1 MGCGSS
7 TAAPVAGT
15 RTSSVSSEE
24 PVAWK
29 APAGAPYHRLTK
41 IPIKPGTMTDI
52 VKATQTE
59 GFKATMAGFKGFKG
73 VEALYVDESTMLTH
87 SRWESEEACN
97 SGAQALGT
105 VLKEHLSAYI
115 AGPPSPPS
123 VGPLAMTL
131 ACGEGVVKA
140 YRMVIMS
147 LKPDKMT
154 EIIAAAN
161 SKHAAFKAIPG
172 LVSVSSFAAGP
183 QAAVVFSGYTSKAEL
198 EAATPTIMPIMKEM
212 GAFFAAPPDSML
224 TEVKFSTYDP
234 AAAADVIAMANRPS
248 TGSTI
253 NIAYVVPKD
262 KADEVE
268 AVFGKHS
275 AWMTTFYA
283 GSTEH
288 LISCYFTKAPEF
300 KVPTDPSQ
308 GETDNMIFTINEEFT
323 APESVGR
330 HIQTASGNDYFPQF
344 GEILGT
350 YGKVVQPMGSVYFKL
365 DSSRASGPRP
375 ATGSTINITYVVPK
389 DKADE
394 VEAVFGKHSAW
405 MTTFYAGSTEHLISC
420 YFTKAPEFKVPTDPS
435 QGETDNMIFT
445 INEEFTAP
453 ESVGRHIQTASGND
467 YFPQFGEI
475 LGTYGKVVQ
484 PMGSVYFKIR

>member
-1 MGCGSS
+1 MSL
-7 TAAPVAGT
+7 
-15 RTSSVSSEE
+15 VS
-24 PVAWK
+24 
-29 APAGAPYHRLTK
+29 
-41 IPIKPGTMTDI
+41 
-52 VKATQTE
+52 
-59 GFKATMAGFKGFKG
+59 
-73 VEALYVDESTMLTH
+73 EAEFSFNETPCSLRERECLP
-87 SRWESEEACN
+87 
-97 SGAQALGT
+97 Q
-105 VLKEHLSAYI
+105 
-115 AGPPSPPS
+115 AGPSQFEEIAVIS
-123 VGPLAMTL
+123 RDVFVLNHAMH
-131 ACGEGVVKA
+131 AVHNV
-140 YRMVIMS
+140 
-147 LKPDKMT
+147 KPDKMT
-154 EIIAAAN
+154 EIVAAAN

-183 QAAVVFSGYTSKAEL
+183 EAAVVFSGYTSKAEL

-350 YGKVVQPMGSVYFKL
+350 YGKVVQPMGSVYFK
-365 DSSRASGPRP
+365 
-375 ATGSTINITYVVPK
+375 
-389 DKADE
+389 
-394 VEAVFGKHSAW
+394 
-405 MTTFYAGSTEHLISC
+405 
-420 YFTKAPEFKVPTDPS
+420 
-435 QGETDNMIFT
+435 
-445 INEEFTAP
+445 
-453 ESVGRHIQTASGND
+453 
-467 YFPQFGEI
+467 
-475 LGTYGKVVQ
+475 
-484 PMGSVYFKIR
+484 IR

>member
-1 MGCGSS
+1 MGCGGSI
-7 TAAPVAGT
+7 AAGPAD
-15 RTSSVSSEE
+15 E
-24 PVAWK
+24 PALMTNKPATTTTPGATVAWK
-29 APAGAPYHRLTK
+29 APASAPYHRLTK
-41 IPIKPGTMTDI
+41 IPIKPGSMTEI

-59 GFKATMAGFKGFKG
+59 GFKTTMAAFTGFTG

-97 SGAQALGT
+97 SGAQALGSI
-105 VLKEHLSAYI
+105 LKEHLGAHI
-115 AGPPSPPS
+115 AGPPEAPS
-123 VGPLAMTL
+123 VGPLALSLT
-131 ACGEGVVKA
+131 CGEGVIKA
-140 YRMVIMS
+140 YRVVVMS
-147 LKPDKMT
+147 LLPNKMADVIT
-154 EIIAAAN
+154 MAN

-183 QAAVVFSGYTSKAEL
+183 DNTSAVVFAGYTSKAEL
-198 EAATPTIMPIMKEM
+198 EAATPIIMPIMKEM
-212 GAFFAAPPDSML
+212 GAYFSAPPDSML

-234 AAAADVIAMANRPS
+234 AAALDVIAMAMDATRPS

-253 NIAYVVPKD
+253 NISYVVPKD
-262 KADEVE
+262 KADEVQ

-308 GETDNMIFTINEEFT
+308 GETDNMIFTINEEFA

-344 GEILGT
+344 GDILGT

-365 DSSRASGPRP
+365 DSSRAD
-375 ATGSTINITYVVPK
+375 A
-389 DKADE
+389 
-394 VEAVFGKHSAW
+394 
-405 MTTFYAGSTEHLISC
+405 
-420 YFTKAPEFKVPTDPS
+420 
-435 QGETDNMIFT
+435 
-445 INEEFTAP
+445 
-453 ESVGRHIQTASGND
+453 
-467 YFPQFGEI
+467 
-475 LGTYGKVVQ
+475 
-484 PMGSVYFKIR
+484 